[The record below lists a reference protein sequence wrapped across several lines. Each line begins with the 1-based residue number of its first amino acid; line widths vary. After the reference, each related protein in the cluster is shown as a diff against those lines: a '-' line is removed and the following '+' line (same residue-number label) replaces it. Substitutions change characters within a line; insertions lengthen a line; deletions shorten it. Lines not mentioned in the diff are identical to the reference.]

1 MLRRFRGTADT
12 MAANNESLP
21 VSRATSKDRRHDYD
35 VTNTVKVSSI
45 DQVRAAVGRL
55 FRAAYPTASF
65 DLGWMAFHD
74 FRLLFE
80 GRMPGHQGCDTV
92 YHDKQHTL
100 DVTLAMARL
109 IAGHERSVAAPDRL
123 GEYRAT
129 VGLITALLHDSGY
142 ILGTTDTTHHNCAEY
157 TRTHVSRSAAYL
169 RDYLPT
175 IGLAQAVPIATEIVH
190 FTGYERNLDEI
201 ELDNP
206 KDSLIGHLLGTA
218 DLVAQMADRCYLEKC
233 RDRLYC
239 EFVLA
244 GIAICDQGDGFK
256 QVRYQSGV
264 DLLRQTPAFYRDTAL
279 KRLDGYFSGAYRY
292 IEALYNGR
300 NPYMEAIDRN
310 LNFLERI
317 IETGEWPELRRNPPC
332 FTVKANAVSATNVL
346 VNRYLNDIRN
356 SPVVLGKA

>member
-1 MLRRFRGTADT
+1 MVVSHD
-12 MAANNESLP
+12 SLP
-21 VSRATSKDRRHDYD
+21 VSRLTPKDRRDDYD

-45 DQVRAAVGRL
+45 NQVRAAVGRL
-55 FRAAYPTASF
+55 FRAAYPNASF

-80 GRMPGHQGCDTV
+80 GQMPGYQGCDTV

-109 IAGHERSVAAPDRL
+109 IAGHERSVPVPDRL

-142 ILGTTDTTHHNCAEY
+142 ILETSDTAHQNGAEY
-157 TRTHVSRSAAYL
+157 TLSHVSRSAAYL
-169 RDYLPT
+169 RDYLSKV
-175 IGLAQAVPIATEIVH
+175 GLAQAVPIATEIVH
-190 FTGYERNLDEI
+190 FTGYEKSLDEI
-201 ELDNP
+201 ELDDP

-218 DLVAQMADRCYLEKC
+218 DLIAQMADRCYLEKC

-244 GIAICDQGDGFK
+244 GIAISDQGDGFK
-256 QVRYQSGV
+256 LVRYQSGV

-279 KRLDGYFSGAYRY
+279 RRLDGYFSGAYRY

-310 LNFLERI
+310 LHFLEHI
-317 IETGEWPELRRNPPC
+317 IEIGEWPELRRNPPC
-332 FTVKANAVSATNVL
+332 FTVKDNAVSTTNVL
-346 VNRYLNDIRN
+346 VNRYLNDIRS
-356 SPVVLGKA
+356 SPMVLGKA